1 MECPKIMKV
10 KSQDR
15 QYSDLLLVDLLHL
28 DWKKLFSRYRTDI
41 FGFLLFLILMM
52 LIIIGTYFLKNLGS

>member
-1 MECPKIMKV
+1 MKQ
-10 KSQDR
+10 KRKNR

-28 DWKKLFSRYRTDI
+28 DWKNLFSRYRIDI
-41 FGFLLFLILMM
+41 IGFLLFFILMI